1 MTTFTDSLERIR
13 QAVNKLKRDT
23 DTLARYTDDREATR
37 ELAAQAMR
45 TAMDLANLAAYVA
58 KQVDDHAASVEKSL
72 LS

>member
-1 MTTFTDSLERIR
+1 MTTITDSLERIR

-23 DTLARYTDDREATR
+23 DALARYTGSPRDR

-58 KQVDDHAASVEKSL
+58 KQVDDHAASVERSL